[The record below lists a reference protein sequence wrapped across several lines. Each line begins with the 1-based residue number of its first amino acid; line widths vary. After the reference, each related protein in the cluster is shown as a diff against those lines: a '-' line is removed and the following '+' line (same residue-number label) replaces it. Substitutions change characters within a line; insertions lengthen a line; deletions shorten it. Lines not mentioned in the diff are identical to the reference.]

1 MNARQ
6 RRGYWR
12 VFNRYMKEHDDGMG
26 LSMYSIQTYQAAEI
40 VSARTMWKR
49 VKR

>member
-12 VFNRYMKEHDDGMG
+12 VFNRYMVKHDDGKG
-26 LSMYSIQTYQAAEI
+26 LSMYSIQTIEAAEI
-40 VSARTMWKR
+40 VAAQTMWKR